1 MTVPTERVLW
11 KANSGRRDWR
21 EGAPLRRLLG
31 HAHAL
36 GLLSAVTW
44 VKRSEAAEPVPTAL
58 QAGPDLADWLLAQAE
73 PDEGVVELSAGGI
86 DPAPWRVF
94 WNACRFDSEHG
105 VMGLNTLWFTFDR
118 SRVADRLQSDRLLEA
133 FMVAHTPSDTEY
145 AVIHPYDHWSDF
157 AEAHYR
163 APVTITPMFR
173 GVYWA
178 NYLGGRHL
186 EQFDLQRLADL
197 RCQQLRWL
205 DRTGLFFVTAPELSA
220 ADSRPAEA
228 EMLRLS
234 DYFQQALRPESPW
247 AG

>member
-11 KANSGRRDWR
+11 KANSGWHDWR
-21 EGAPLRRLLG
+21 EGAPLRRLIG
-31 HAHAL
+31 SAHSL

-44 VKRSEAAEPVPTAL
+44 VKRSEAAEPAQTTL

-73 PDEGVVELSAGGI
+73 PTEGVVEVSAGGI

-94 WNACRFDSEHG
+94 WKTYRFDPEFG
-105 VMGLNTLWFTFDR
+105 LKGLNTVWFTFDR
-118 SRVADRLQSDRLLEA
+118 SHVAGRLQSDRLLEA

-163 APVTITPMFR
+163 APVTIAPMFR

-178 NYLGGRHL
+178 NYLGDGHL
-186 EQFDLQRLADL
+186 EDFDLQRLADL
-197 RCQQLRWL
+197 RCHRVRWL
-205 DRTGLFFVTAPELSA
+205 DRAGLFFVTAPELSA

-234 DYFQQALRPESPW
+234 DCFRQALRPESPW